1 MGLRVRLALIQLV
14 DGAPVGQGD
23 LPVTIPLSLGLSGS
37 ACVGSDAGAPVMT
50 DWDVPFARRVVNAKF
65 GRLYWQNR
73 KSVL

>member
-1 MGLRVRLALIQLV
+1 LPQGKKVLRLLGAKVRTGLRVRLALIQLV

-50 DWDVPFARRVVNAKF
+50 D
-65 GRLYWQNR
+65 
-73 KSVL
+73 